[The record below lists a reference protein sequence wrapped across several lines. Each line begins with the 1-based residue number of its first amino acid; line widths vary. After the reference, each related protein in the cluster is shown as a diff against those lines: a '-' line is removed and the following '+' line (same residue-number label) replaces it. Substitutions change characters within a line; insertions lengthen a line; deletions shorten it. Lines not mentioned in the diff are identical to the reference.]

1 MEEEPILLPTG
12 KRFTVS
18 RWLPPSHEAES
29 DVHTLKGS
37 SSSIEGAQL
46 WSLPPQSSAQICIP
60 WGHTGNPQEPES
72 DWLLG
77 FDPTLTSRGQLE
89 YSKVLGA
96 WSIALGSASS
106 WLPQIQTLMGYGFAP
121 CVPGAGIPVN
131 SKDSPCLAG
140 SVTHRSP
147 QAGTGSCPPGCLTK
161 QNKPSH
167 LPYLGIRGLS
177 GCSGQSRVED
187 GRGLKLRATN

>member
-1 MEEEPILLPTG
+1 MLSYGLYLPNLQL
-12 KRFTVS
+12 RFVS
-18 RWLPPSHEAES
+18 
-29 DVHTLKGS
+29 
-37 SSSIEGAQL
+37 
-46 WSLPPQSSAQICIP
+46 P

-77 FDPTLTSRGQLE
+77 FGPTLTSRGQLE

-96 WSIALGSASS
+96 WFIALGSASS
-106 WLPQIQTLMGYGFAP
+106 WLPQIQTLMGYEFAP

-131 SKDSPCLAG
+131 SKDSPCLAD

-167 LPYLGIRGLS
+167 LPYLGICGLS

-187 GRGLKLRATN
+187 GRGLKLRATNTVALYSPAGKTERARLL